1 MIIHP
6 PPQKK
11 KYIYVVQCWKVKM
24 QKTNEDWPSLTIRQ
38 SYDLQSPNPYKEL
51 AISGLSD
58 MSGSYSP
65 SSVPAVFGHFL
76 PSR

>member
-6 PPQKK
+6 PPKK